1 MNALKEKW
9 LECSRYRQVLLI
21 ILALAFVVSLISYC
35 VVSRRYGL
43 AYENTLLYPTTQ
55 GDNQIYQGKLEGE
68 IARFSISPQGT
79 VTYEWGGQQ
88 YGPWQITEDPSAV
101 PQNFR
106 NAQGIEISLGD
117 TVVFRGCYLPSLRSL
132 VREDGATL
140 TDYMG
145 TSLCSDNTLIL
156 SNPSGGPHQPGL
168 TTLAQMVLDPQLSR
182 RGEGELFLLAV
193 LVSVLN
199 GFQIC
204 FPRLLFRLSLL
215 GRIRDPDSAEPSDFY
230 IAMEK
235 IEWAFLTILALLLYG
250 ISLYSI
256 V

>member
-1 MNALKEKW
+1 MSAMKEKW
-9 LECSRYRQVLLI
+9 LECSRYRQILLI
-21 ILALAFVVSLISYC
+21 LLVLAFVVSLPAFLVI
-35 VVSRRYGL
+35 SRREGL
-43 AYENTLLYPTTQ
+43 EYENTLLYPSTQ
-55 GDNQIYQGKLEGE
+55 GDAQIYQGKLDGE
-68 IARFSISPQGT
+68 IARFTISPQGT

-88 YGPWQITEDPSAV
+88 YGPWQITEAPSAV
-101 PQNFR
+101 SQNFGE
-106 NAQGIEISLGD
+106 AQGIEISLGD

-145 TSLCSDNTLIL
+145 TSLCSDDTVIL

-168 TTLAQMVLDPQLSR
+168 TTLAQMELDPLLSH
-182 RGEGELFLLAV
+182 RGEGDLFLLAV
-193 LVSVLN
+193 LVSALN
-199 GFQIC
+199 GLQIC

-235 IEWAFLTILALLLYG
+235 IEWAFLTIVVLLLYG
-250 ISLYSI
+250 TSLYSI